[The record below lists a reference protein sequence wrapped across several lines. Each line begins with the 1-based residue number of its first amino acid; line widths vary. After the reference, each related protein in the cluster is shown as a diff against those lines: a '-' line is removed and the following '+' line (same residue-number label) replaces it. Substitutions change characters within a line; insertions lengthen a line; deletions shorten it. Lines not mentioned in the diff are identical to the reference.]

1 MKIFIRIEKMRNVVK
16 HLHLVG
22 EEFREE
28 VFDDIEHLH
37 ISSSKDGFDK
47 ANSFFSK
54 NGKLKSKSNLLN
66 TRKKC
71 GFHLIRTDMRE
82 CGKYTFTK

>member
-47 ANSFFSK
+47 ANSFFS
-54 NGKLKSKSNLLN
+54 
-66 TRKKC
+66 
-71 GFHLIRTDMRE
+71 
-82 CGKYTFTK
+82 